1 MSTPSL
7 LDAIR
12 VVKENEKT
20 ATQNYAEAAKKI
32 DNPLGKTLFEELSKF
47 EAYHYEQLTAL
58 EKSLAASGEF
68 INYQGREFPQ
78 PPVLEVKAAK
88 DPNSKSEMAIILRRS
103 TSKKRRKKPMQTW
116 RAQQQISAGTTCLPN
131 SRRKNTSTFACSR
144 MPIGP
149 SPISVNG
156 NITDL
161 NSSFYKKFLLFLLI
175 PLLQAIVLP
184 AGFFIY

>member
-58 EKSLAASGEF
+58 EKSLTASGEF
-68 INYQGREFPQ
+68 IHYKGREFPQ

-88 DPNSKSEMAIILRRS
+88 DPNSKSEMAIIS
-103 TSKKRRKKPMQTW
+103 
-116 RAQQQISAGTTCLPN
+116 
-131 SRRKNTSTFACSR
+131 
-144 MPIGP
+144 
-149 SPISVNG
+149 
-156 NITDL
+156 
-161 NSSFYKKFLLFLLI
+161 
-175 PLLQAIVLP
+175 QAIDLEKEAEKAYADLASLTTDQRGHDMFTQLSEEEHKHFRLLTDAYWTLSNFGEWKYVQP
-184 AGFFIY
+184 